1 MDWTLSLLSLLG
13 GVVLLMFIGL
23 PVALAFLVTN
33 VVAAFVFMG
42 GVAGVDQLARNSI
55 ASVITASDGA
65 SGFAQNASS
74 ARSGASSRRR

>member
-1 MDWTLSLLSLLG
+1 MDWTLSLMSLLG

-42 GVAGVDQLARNSI
+42 GVAGVEKK
-55 ASVITASDGA
+55 
-65 SGFAQNASS
+65 SS
-74 ARSGASSRRR
+74 EDAWQQ